1 MIGFLMFVFPVGS
14 VQLGEPAAESPIVR
28 LDEPLAPPGDVHH
41 IDPPS
46 VIEKVA
52 TVEFFDPVL
61 LIVLIVLSAAIMV
74 DKIFLQSKATKRPS
88 VIVEPLVV
96 KKEERNDKWKPR
108 LDYVQN
114 DLQGGRT
121 AGFAPLNSLHSVAEV
136 LDSVDNQLDRMNIQR
151 VGAVCNRIGKL
162 ARKSD
167 SQYGASPVI
176 VRLLA
181 RLQSLLDA
189 QTDVDVRCRA
199 VAAAIWALAK
209 IGHAG
214 AAETVD
220 AQPGAQ
226 PGPLEALKGQF
237 IENIA
242 HFRVEETTNTIW
254 ALSEL
259 RRRCDI
265 CVLDVAVAVC
275 ANKDAWAG
283 YSDEELIFLA
293 WASARVLSLSH
304 VRADARVASG
314 VEDLLRLTS
323 DRFGSVEKAA
333 NVCPKFTVML
343 TWALTQFGP
352 SDGTRSILAAFAES
366 ASTTLESFSISEVT
380 ALLWALT
387 KNAKFDSPIY
397 EKYKARCVALHFEG
411 LNSQDVANAVCI
423 FARREVCDD
432 EFLKKLNDATKAR
445 KVRFNQTEER
455 MMGWARKQRP
465 RAFGTQVAKGNART
479 D

>member
-259 RRRCDI
+259 R
-265 CVLDVAVAVC
+265 
-275 ANKDAWAG
+275 
-283 YSDEELIFLA
+283 
-293 WASARVLSLSH
+293 
-304 VRADARVASG
+304 
-314 VEDLLRLTS
+314 
-323 DRFGSVEKAA
+323 
-333 NVCPKFTVML
+333 
-343 TWALTQFGP
+343 
-352 SDGTRSILAAFAES
+352 
-366 ASTTLESFSISEVT
+366 
-380 ALLWALT
+380 
-387 KNAKFDSPIY
+387 
-397 EKYKARCVALHFEG
+397 
-411 LNSQDVANAVCI
+411 
-423 FARREVCDD
+423 
-432 EFLKKLNDATKAR
+432 
-445 KVRFNQTEER
+445 
-455 MMGWARKQRP
+455 
-465 RAFGTQVAKGNART
+465 
-479 D
+479 